1 MNIRGKWLKK
11 SVLAAFCILL
21 GFGTGNRTV
30 SAETTPPIG
39 VHADMNVEWYI
50 TRKDTRYEGRLNVSA
65 YGIMERTYGKG
76 KQREGPAADAVA
88 MYLPQTMCIRYT
100 YDEKEFYIGTIHP
113 GGCKSRLRKKVT
125 GNFSSEEP
133 QGGSLSINRMSSMT
147 DALAKNI
154 SPKGKEF
161 ASQLLQFYQREP
173 DSLSLSVKGPAKL
186 RISNKLTGIRIRA
199 GKTCKVESYEK
210 AVPLFAI
217 GLHLKLPASGNV
229 QGSHEWSTEGKGV
242 PIYFDV
248 SLSDAGGP
256 MQEKPAKGGSGKVTY
271 GQSPRSEEGAA
282 TVSYF
287 VSWNIGENVK
297 KPVDDDCEKIRNQI
311 KWLEKVIET
320 YEDETL
326 RDWART
332 FHGDGPLGMKE
343 YQKEV
348 EREVS
353 EAFTDT
359 KGNPAGIHSEFQT
372 NPNCTTDDCGAG
384 ENAPVIGGIIDG
396 ESFPIMEF
404 DSDGDLV
411 SADDDLMNYFR
422 GQNDGFDGIMDHEKQ
437 HVDDLTSMGYPKSI
451 DEWAEFEIRGFK
463 QELEHYKRQ
472 LMEKD
477 CEPVF

>member
-11 SVLAAFCILL
+11 SVLAALCILL

-65 YGIMERTYGKG
+65 YCIMERTYGKG

-161 ASQLLQFYQREP
+161 ASQLLQMYQNTP
-173 DSLSLSVKGPAKL
+173 DSLSLTIKGPAEARMSEKL
-186 RISNKLTGIRIRA
+186 EGFRLKQVKKGV
-199 GKTCKVESYEK
+199 CKAESYEK
-210 AVPLFAI
+210 TVPLFAI
-217 GLHLKLPASGNV
+217 GLHLDLPESGSV
-229 QGSHEWSTEGKGV
+229 QGSHDWYTEGKSV
-242 PIYFDV
+242 PTYF
-248 SLSDAGGP
+248 SASFSNIGG
-256 MQEKPAKGGSGKVTY
+256 MIKEKPATGGSGVNYTI
-271 GQSPRSEEGAA
+271 
-282 TVSYF
+282 
-287 VSWNIGENVK
+287 SWNIGEDVNQ
-297 KPVDDDCEKIRNQI
+297 PWEDPDDDCEKISNKI
-311 KWLEKVIET
+311 KWVNKVLET
-320 YEDETL
+320 YKDETL
-326 RDWART
+326 RDWARK
-332 FHGDGPLGMKE
+332 FHGDGRKGMSE

-353 EAFTDT
+353 EAFPDT

-372 NPNCTTDDCGAG
+372 NPNCTTYDCGAG